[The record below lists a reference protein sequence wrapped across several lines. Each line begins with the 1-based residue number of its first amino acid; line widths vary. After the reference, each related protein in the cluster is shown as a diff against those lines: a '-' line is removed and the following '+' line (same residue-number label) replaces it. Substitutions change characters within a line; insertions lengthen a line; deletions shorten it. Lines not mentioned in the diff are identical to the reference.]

1 MTSSLS
7 WKEKFK
13 SKLILSKQN
22 YSSQY
27 RLRTNSHQTIRQL
40 SQVQIIYSQSINHN
54 QTKNNQIHTLLLNL
68 ENRAT
73 LPPRKKLRKM
83 LLLKSYRKNGK
94 ENPKDQT
101 LKKMVSMQKIH
112 RIRIIVEIKVL
123 FKVVMQKLKA
133 TEFYIFTEMLWKFLR
148 DLNFMKLLKKCI

>member
-22 YSSQY
+22 NSSQY

-54 QTKNNQIHTLLLNL
+54 QTKNNKIHTLLLNL

-83 LLLKSYRKNGK
+83 LLLKLYRKNGK
-94 ENPKDQT
+94 ENLKD
-101 LKKMVSMQKIH
+101 
-112 RIRIIVEIKVL
+112 
-123 FKVVMQKLKA
+123 
-133 TEFYIFTEMLWKFLR
+133 
-148 DLNFMKLLKKCI
+148 

>member
-1 MTSSLS
+1 MPAISEAIRTFINIYKTINGQFKVFNYQCKLQIMTTTS
-7 WKEKFK
+7 
-13 SKLILSKQN
+13 
-22 YSSQY
+22 
-27 RLRTNSHQTIRQL
+27 
-40 SQVQIIYSQSINHN
+40 N

-83 LLLKSYRKNGK
+83 LLLKSYRRNGK

-101 LKKMVSMQKIH
+101 LKKMVSMRKIH